1 MPAAT
6 PELPPAFTLIALD
19 SVDSTNEEAKRRA
32 RDGAEDGTL
41 IWAQEQ
47 TAGRGRGGR
56 DWASPRGNLYCSVV
70 TRPECTLAE
79 AAQLGFAACLGV
91 GGGVG
96 SLVPPL
102 TELHYKWP
110 NDVLLNGRKVSGI
123 LLETASLPEG
133 GLDWLIVGVGINVAS
148 RPRDTAFAATSLA
161 DTGAGAV
168 EVATVLTAFCR
179 QFLSWVNRWL
189 DEGFAPLR
197 QAWLIR
203 AKGVGEPITVRLGD
217 GRVLEGVFQGLDP
230 RGALLLQTADGATRT
245 IDHGDVF
252 FGVDQP

>member
-1 MPAAT
+1 MDVAA

-19 SVDSTNEEAKRRA
+19 TVDSTNEEAKRRA
-32 RDGAEDGTL
+32 RDGAEDGT
-41 IWAQEQ
+41 IVWAREQ
-47 TAGRGRGGR
+47 TAGRGRGDR

-70 TRPECTLAE
+70 TRPDCPLRE

-91 GGGVG
+91 GGGLG

-123 LLETASLPEG
+123 LLETASRPEG
-133 GLDWLIVGVGINVAS
+133 GIDWLVVGVGINLAS
-148 RPRDTAFAATSLA
+148 CPRDTAFPATSLA
-161 DTGAGAV
+161 DAGAGSV
-168 EVATVLTAFCR
+168 EAATALTAFCR
-179 QFLSWVNRWL
+179 HFLTWINRWL

-203 AKGVGEPITVRLGD
+203 AKGVGEPIEARLGD
-217 GRVLEGVFQGLDP
+217 GSTLAGVFEGLDE
-230 RGALLLQTADGATRT
+230 RGALLLRTTGGVRT

-252 FGVDQP
+252 FGAGQR

>member
-1 MPAAT
+1 MDDAA

-19 SVDSTNEEAKRRA
+19 TVDSTNEEAKRRA
-32 RDGAEDGTL
+32 RDGAEDGT
-41 IWAQEQ
+41 IVWAREQ
-47 TAGRGRGGR
+47 TAGRGRGDR

-70 TRPECTLAE
+70 TRPDCPLGQ

-91 GGGVG
+91 GAALGT
-96 SLVPPL
+96 LVPPL

-123 LLETASLPEG
+123 LLETASRPEG
-133 GLDWLIVGVGINVAS
+133 GLDWLVVGVGINVAS
-148 RPRDTAFAATSLA
+148 CPRDTAFPATSLA
-161 DTGAGAV
+161 DTGAAAV
-168 EVATVLTAFCR
+168 EVGTVLAAFCR
-179 QFLSWVNRWL
+179 QFLTWVNRWL

-203 AKGVGEPITVRLGD
+203 AKGVGEPIEARLGD
-217 GRVLEGVFQGLDP
+217 GSTLEGVFEGLDE
-230 RGALLLQTADGATRT
+230 RGALLLKTTDGVRT

-252 FGVDQP
+252 FGAGHR